1 MAKKLTDKQ
10 KAFVEAYLKTLN
22 ATEAARLAGYNATY
36 ESLRRIGSQ
45 NLTKPK
51 VREEIDLRLGEMV
64 MSANEVLERLSQQ
77 ASGEYSEFM
86 TSYGTLDL
94 KKLIAEGKGHLI
106 KRIKK
111 DATGIDIWFYDSQKA
126 LELLGKYHSLFTEKQ
141 EHSGEIR
148 IRIVRG
154 NVGSNSQAS

>member
-1 MAKKLTDKQ
+1 MARKLTGKQ
-10 KAFVEAYLKTLN
+10 KVFVEAYLETLN
-22 ATEAARLAGYNATY
+22 ATEAARRAGYRATY

-51 VREEIDLRLGEMV
+51 IRKEIDSRLNEMV
-64 MSANEVLERLSQQ
+64 MSADEVLSRLSQQ
-77 ASGEYSEFM
+77 ASAEYSEFM
-86 TSYGTLDL
+86 TKYGTLDL
-94 KKLIAEGKGHLI
+94 SKLIAEGKGHLI

-141 EHSGEIR
+141 EHTGEIR
-148 IRIVRG
+148 IRVIRG
-154 NVGSNSQAS
+154 DVGSKNDR